1 MVLTGKQV
9 RLSTIKMFLYSR
21 GNAYKNAEYIR
32 KKGIFHHMGEG
43 CYYHPR
49 KLPSEPMLVSVGDNV
64 WVASNVR
71 FVTHDM
77 SGDMLKNH
85 PKYKDAFS
93 QIYSPYFMGKIE
105 VGSNVMIGA
114 DATIM
119 YNVKIGDDCIIAAG
133 SIVTKDI
140 PAGSVV
146 AGVPA
151 RVIGTMDDFVA
162 KRLDNLKTMPKKE
175 DGMEGLVKHFWGIEG
190 RE

>member
-1 MVLTGKQV
+1 M
-9 RLSTIKMFLYSR
+9 MFFSR

-32 KKGIFHHMGEG
+32 KNNIFHHMGEG

-49 KLPSEPMLVSVGDNV
+49 KLPSEPMLVSVGNNV

-175 DGMEGLVKHFWGIEG
+175 DGMEGMIRYFWGSDYQEK
-190 RE
+190 

>member
-1 MVLTGKQV
+1 MVLTGRQV
-9 RLSTIKMFLYSR
+9 RMASLKMLLFSR

-32 KKGIFHHMGEG
+32 KQGIFYHMGEG

-64 WVASNVR
+64 WIASNVR

-85 PKYKDAFS
+85 PNYKAAFS
-93 QIYSPYFMGKIE
+93 EIYSPYYMGKIE
-105 VGSNVMIGA
+105 VGNNVMIGA

-119 YNVKIGDDCIIAAG
+119 YDVKIWDDCIIAAG
-133 SIVTKDI
+133 SIVTKDV

-151 RVIGTMDDFVA
+151 KVVGTLEDFVN
-162 KRLDNLKTMPKKE
+162 KRRPILENMIKKE
-175 DGMEGLVKHFWGIEG
+175 DGIEG
-190 RE
+190 MIQFFWEQDKR

>member
-1 MVLTGKQV
+1 MATL
-9 RLSTIKMFLYSR
+9 KMFLFSR

-32 KKGIFHHMGEG
+32 KHDIFYHMGEG

-49 KLPSEPMLVSVGDNV
+49 KLPSEPMLVSMGDNV

-71 FVTHDM
+71 FITHDM

-85 PKYKDAFS
+85 PKYKEVFAK
-93 QIYSPYFMGKIE
+93 IYSPYYMGKIE

-119 YNVKIGDDCIIAAG
+119 YGVKIGDDCIIAAG
-133 SIVTKDI
+133 SIVTKSV
-140 PAGSVV
+140 PTGSVV

-151 RVIGTMDDFVA
+151 RVIGTMEDFAA
-162 KRLDNLKTMPKKE
+162 KRLENLVTMPKKE
-175 DGMEGLVKHFWGIEG
+175 DGMEGMMDYFWSNEA
-190 RE
+190 